1 MSVEESSPRPE
12 PRKEGSRRRAEG
24 DNDKYKELSRRLRA
38 ERERAGLTLRAL
50 AARLDISPSALSQI
64 ETGRTRPSVGS
75 LNAITTELGVSL
87 DSLFEPADGSGEVRS
102 ARRGGER
109 ESAGPVQ
116 RADSRKTLDLES
128 GVRWERL
135 TASPDPDIDFLYVN
149 YQPGG
154 ASSSGLMR
162 HSGREYGLVL
172 EGELT
177 VTVGFDEYLLAAG
190 DSICFDST
198 VPHRL
203 ANNGETPALGVWFVI
218 GRQSDPRAAG
228 LHGPHES

>member
-1 MSVEESSPRPE
+1 MPVEESTPRPE
-12 PRKEGSRRRAEG
+12 PRKDGPKRRAQE
-24 DNDKYKELSRRLRA
+24 DKYKELSRRLRA
-38 ERERAGLTLRAL
+38 ERERAGLSLRAL
-50 AARLDISPSALSQI
+50 AARLEISPSALSQI

-87 DSLFEPADGSGEVRS
+87 DSLFEPADGSGTV
-102 ARRGGER
+102 RRGLRRGDGEP
-109 ESAGPVQ
+109 AGPVQ

-135 TASPDPDIDFLYVN
+135 TASPDPDIDFLYVV

-154 ASSSGLMR
+154 ASSGGVMR

-203 ANNGETPALGVWFVI
+203 ANNGTTPALGVWFVI
-218 GRQSDPRAAG
+218 GRQGDPRTSA
-228 LHGPHES
+228 LHASNDS

>member
-1 MSVEESSPRPE
+1 MAVKESPSNPE
-12 PRKEGSRRRAEG
+12 PRREGSRRRGEE
-24 DNDKYKELSRRLRA
+24 DKYKELSRRLRA
-38 ERERAGLTLRAL
+38 ERERAGLSLRAL
-50 AARLDISPSALSQI
+50 AARLEISPSALSQI

-87 DSLFEPADGSGEVRS
+87 DSLFEPADGSSPARS
-102 ARRGGER
+102 GRRGREGE
-109 ESAGPVQ
+109 AGPVQ
-116 RADSRKTLDLES
+116 RADSRKTLELES

-135 TASPDPDIDFLYVN
+135 TASPDPDIDFLYVV

-154 ASSSGLMR
+154 ASSGGVMR

-203 ANNGETPALGVWFVI
+203 ANNGEAPAYGVWFVI
-218 GRQSDPRAAG
+218 GRQSDPRTTA
-228 LHGPHES
+228 LHGTGDS